1 MAAGSRN
8 SKINRKI
15 KYRKFN
21 EKSEENEWQEV
32 LNNASFDSL
41 GTPAFK
47 QTKDQTNAENF

>member
-1 MAAGSRN
+1 MAAGGRN

-21 EKSEENEWQEV
+21 ENSEENEWQEV

-41 GTPAFK
+41 GTPVFK
-47 QTKDQTNAENF
+47 QAKGLSKAENF